1 MEIKKIKKIMK
12 GVSKLSNK
20 SIKIMLLGIMVML
33 FGGFIVLDPASNL
46 GGIEHLIIFIGLTI
60 GIFGMIQKD

>member
-1 MEIKKIKKIMK
+1 M
-12 GVSKLSNK
+12 SNK

-46 GGIEHLIIFIGLTI
+46 GGIELLIIFIGLTI
-60 GIFGMIQKD
+60 GIFGMIERDLQSCPTVQAKFIIT

>member
-1 MEIKKIKKIMK
+1 VK

-20 SIKIMLLGIMVML
+20 SIKTMLLGIMIML

-46 GGIEHLIIFIGLTI
+46 RGIEFFIILIGLII
-60 GIFGMIQKD
+60 GIFGVIQKD